1 MNVISLKLL
10 KADVIKT
17 VSKTG
22 VIKGEDNHLS
32 YSKETSSIEIT
43 GKVADLIQD
52 CDLIEL
58 GEGDNTHFIDSI
70 RIEILLNQDDSKND
84 ITRAFYLK
92 NAFDFNSEN
101 YFHISPNELYIGCIS
116 LKEKDFF
123 QVEGMLKNKFNRIN
137 LSFYRPKTKA
147 EMAQEEA
154 SSIDDDNPLIE
165 VKSTRLEKEI
175 KGEKKLIIALNRHDM
190 IIGSYEILYQAPKFL
205 KKEEWLEDIES
216 ISYFN
221 QIIESKHE
229 EEQEIKNAEKQF
241 EQITLNQQNAGKF
254 KDIKLLLFV
263 IAALLLVIIF
273 KI

>member
-1 MNVISLKLL
+1 
-10 KADVIKT
+10 
-17 VSKTG
+17 
-22 VIKGEDNHLS
+22 
-32 YSKETSSIEIT
+32 
-43 GKVADLIQD
+43 
-52 CDLIEL
+52 
-58 GEGDNTHFIDSI
+58 
-70 RIEILLNQDDSKND
+70 
-84 ITRAFYLK
+84 
-92 NAFDFNSEN
+92 
-101 YFHISPNELYIGCIS
+101 
-116 LKEKDFF
+116 
-123 QVEGMLKNKFNRIN
+123 
-137 LSFYRPKTKA
+137 
-147 EMAQEEA
+147 
-154 SSIDDDNPLIE
+154 
-165 VKSTRLEKEI
+165 
-175 KGEKKLIIALNRHDM
+175 M

>member
-22 VIKGEDNHLS
+22 VIKGEDNRLS
-32 YSKETSSIEIT
+32 YSKETSSIKIT

-70 RIEILLNQDDSKND
+70 RIEIRLNQDDSKND
-84 ITRAFYLK
+84 ITRAFYLE
-92 NAFDFNSEN
+92 NDFDFNFN
-101 YFHISPNELYIGCIS
+101 ISPNELYIGCIC

-216 ISYFN
+216 ISYCN

-229 EEQEIKNAEKQF
+229 EEEQEQEIKNAEKQF